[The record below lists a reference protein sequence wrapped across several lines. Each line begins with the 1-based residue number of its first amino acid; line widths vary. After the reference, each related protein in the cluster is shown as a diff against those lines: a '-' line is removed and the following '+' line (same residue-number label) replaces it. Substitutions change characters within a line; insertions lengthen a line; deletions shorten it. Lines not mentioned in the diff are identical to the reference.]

1 MSVRRAISAVS
12 LIAALALLRA
22 SPAAAHP
29 HVWIDASA
37 TFVFADAKLAA
48 VAHRWTF
55 DEVLSAV
62 FAREFDKNRDK
73 TFSPA
78 ELKELF
84 EKTFESLKDY
94 DFFMHFFVDEK
105 RVTLTEVRDFRA
117 TIGPDGKLTYDF
129 VVPLPQSVDPAK
141 AQVRM
146 SVYDDSYYIDVALN
160 RSEPARIEGLAAG
173 ACAVEAS
180 EKDAE
185 LAYFGLSP
193 TLHLRL
199 RCP

>member
-1 MSVRRAISAVS
+1 MRRGLRTILLFAAVALS
-12 LIAALALLRA
+12 GAA
-22 SPAAAHP
+22 PAAAHP

-37 TFVFADAKLAA
+37 TFIFADAKLAA

-73 TFSPA
+73 TFDQA
-78 ELKELF
+78 ESKDLF

-117 TIGPDGKLTYDF
+117 TIGPDGKLTYNF

-160 RSEPARIEGLAAG
+160 RAEPARIEGLAAG
-173 ACAVEAS
+173 RCTIEAS

-185 LAYFGLSP
+185 LANFGLSP
-193 TLHLRL
+193 TLHIRL